1 VLYMAGVCVIAGIIA
16 AIEVPALSKDKK
28 GLWTFSLLLLIGT
41 GLAIAKCLNV
51 SIPNPL
57 DWIAAV
63 FGPLS
68 HLQPN

>member
-1 VLYMAGVCVIAGIIA
+1 MAGVCVIAGIIV
-16 AIEVPALSKDKK
+16 AIEFPSLSKDKK

-51 SIPNPL
+51 GIPNPL

-68 HLQPN
+68 QWKPN